1 MRCDFPVFESLTYGR
16 AERRTVSVLSD
27 STSSIRSP
35 VYKLVSIASA
45 LAGII
50 AASTSFK
57 VSSSTHSLR
66 TISPPVYSPESV
78 NPLWLHPYYTTTYS
92 F

>member
-1 MRCDFPVFESLTYGR
+1 MRCSFPVFESLTYGR
-16 AERRTVSVLSD
+16 ADRCTVAVLSD

-35 VYKLVSIASA
+35 VYKLTSMARP

-50 AASTSFK
+50 AASISRME
-57 VSSSTHSLR
+57 SCSTHSLR
-66 TISPPVYSPESV
+66 TFAPPIYFPESV
-78 NPLWLHPYYTTTYS
+78 NPLWSRTHYTTTYS